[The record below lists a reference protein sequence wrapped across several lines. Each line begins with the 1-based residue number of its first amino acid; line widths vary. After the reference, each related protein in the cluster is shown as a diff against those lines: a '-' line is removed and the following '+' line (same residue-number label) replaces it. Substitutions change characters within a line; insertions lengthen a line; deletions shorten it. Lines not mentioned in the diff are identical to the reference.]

1 MNNDT
6 VPLYF
11 EEFGSG
17 IPIVL
22 VHGFPLD
29 HTIWEPVVAP
39 LTKHSRIVL
48 PDLRGF
54 GRSPVPPGKTSIRM
68 MAEDLVVLLDL
79 LKIDKAI
86 MVGHSMGG
94 YICLSFAQAYP
105 HRLAG
110 LGLVATQ
117 AAADT
122 PEKRQARFNTAD
134 EVERHGVKVIADNM
148 VPKLTANAELQTVLR
163 ELILKTD
170 PIGVIGALKAMA
182 ERPDSTGLL
191 SSISVPSVVLAGSV
205 DTLIPIER
213 SKTMAQLLARAWLA
227 ELPGVGHMPMM
238 EAPQQAAET
247 LRQLIHAVEGFAP
260 G

>member
-17 IPIVL
+17 TPIIL

-29 HTIWEPVVAP
+29 HTIWEPVIAP
-39 LTKHSRIVL
+39 LTKHSRIIL

-54 GRSPVPPGKTSIRM
+54 GHSPVPPGKPSIRM
-68 MAEDLVVLLDL
+68 MADDLVALLDL

-94 YICLSFAQAYP
+94 YVCLVFARAYP

-110 LGLVATQ
+110 LGLVTTQ

-122 PEKRQARFNTAD
+122 PEKRQSRLNTAD
-134 EVERHGVKVIADNM
+134 DVEKHGVKVIADNM
-148 VPKLTANAELQTVLR
+148 VPKLTANADLQATLR
-163 ELILKTD
+163 NLIMKTD
-170 PIGVIGALKAMA
+170 PVGVIYALKAMA
-182 ERPDSTGLL
+182 DRPDSTEFL
-191 SSISVPSVVLAGSV
+191 SSISVPSVVLAGSA
-205 DTLIPIER
+205 DSLIPVER
-213 SKTMAQLLARAWLA
+213 SRTMAQLLARAWLA